1 MDRFKDLDDA
11 ICKHIESGSRQRPI
25 YSGWSYFS
33 CRLVRFVPKTRC
45 TTGTYV
51 SSTFG
56 RTVFFVQIGALRG
69 WQPHA
74 ARALRFLAICL
85 VRPLR
90 SDRETPYSQRLLAMA
105 CSEIGNTTESDERVW
120 RLIDR
125 RLQALKKAGR
135 LICRRPQWALVS
147 PGPKS

>member
-11 ICKHIESGSRQRPI
+11 ICKHIESGSRQHPI
-25 YSGWSYFS
+25 
-33 CRLVRFVPKTRC
+33 
-45 TTGTYV
+45 
-51 SSTFG
+51 
-56 RTVFFVQIGALRG
+56 
-69 WQPHA
+69 
-74 ARALRFLAICL
+74 
-85 VRPLR
+85 
-90 SDRETPYSQRLLAMA
+90 YSQRLLAMA

-135 LICRRPQWALVS
+135 LIYRRPQWALVS